1 MADQKW
7 EEHEKERIASKERL
21 KATWDSIIDKYSC
34 DFGDET
40 DIIDLSTGIP
50 LLSLKI
56 DKFIL
61 DNGALDRTPAKPFGS
76 SVDIGSR
83 LISL

>member
-21 KATWDSIIDKYSC
+21 KATWDSIIDKYSR

-40 DIIDLSTGIP
+40 DVIDLLTGAHSLF
-50 LLSLKI
+50 LLPH
-56 DKFIL
+56 
-61 DNGALDRTPAKPFGS
+61 R
-76 SVDIGSR
+76 
-83 LISL
+83 